1 MSPLDEGDG
10 SNEPE
15 MKTIRIVNSETEEKF
30 MCEICS
36 TMLKSSA
43 ALVRHKMSIHG
54 SDDEKYMCS
63 DCGISCKTRK
73 ELHNHKR
80 KHQTFDCTKCGNT
93 FGHGHKKRH
102 LESCKG
108 PEITRET
115 IFSCDEC
122 EYQAKRKWHLNRHK
136 KRKHSVRF
144 LCDECGHVS
153 SSLENFDNHKVQK
166 HYIKYGKS

>member
-1 MSPLDEGDG
+1 M
-10 SNEPE
+10 
-15 MKTIRIVNSETEEKF
+15 MKNICVQIVES
-30 MCEICS
+30 
-36 TMLKSSA
+36 
-43 ALVRHKMSIHG
+43 LVRLERNFTI
-54 SDDEKYMCS
+54 
-63 DCGISCKTRK
+63 TR
-73 ELHNHKR
+73 E

-115 IFSCDEC
+115 IFSSDEC
-122 EYQAKRKWHLNRHK
+122 EYQSKCKWYLNRHK

-153 SSLENFDNHKVQK
+153 SSLE
-166 HYIKYGKS
+166 